1 MDEVKLLIDQIRN
14 RNFSPVYLFTG
25 EESYYIDRLSQFLEK
40 EVLTEAEKDFN
51 QTVLYGRDVDVSQI
65 ISHCKR
71 FPMMSEYQLV
81 IVKEAQ
87 ELAKTI
93 DALSAYT
100 DQPQPSTILVL
111 CYKYKKLDKRKKL
124 YKSINKTGV
133 VFESK
138 KLYENQVPD
147 WIRSVLASKKYT
159 IEIKAAQMLVEFLGN
174 DLGRIHQELEKLQ
187 IVIPSE
193 QQITPEL
200 IEQHIGISKDFNN
213 FELRKAIGEGDVVKA
228 HRIIHYFS
236 QNPKQNPLVMSL
248 SLIFS
253 FFTQLMQYHGLQDH
267 SPKHV
272 AQVLGI
278 NPYFVTEYKAAA
290 HRYPMKRISQIIA
303 TVRNFDLKSK
313 GVGANNL
320 PQSDLLRQL
329 LVEIM

>member
-14 RNFSPVYLFTG
+14 RKFAPVYLFTG
-25 EESYYIDRLSQFLEK
+25 EESYYIDRLTQLLEK
-40 EVLTEAEKDFN
+40 DVLSESEKDFN
-51 QTVLYGRDVDVSQI
+51 QTVLYGRDVDVSQV

-87 ELAKTI
+87 ELSRTI
-93 DALSAYT
+93 EGLTAYT
-100 DQPQPSTILVL
+100 DQPQSSTILVL
-111 CYKYKKLDKRKKL
+111 CYKYKKVDKRKKL
-124 YKSINKTGV
+124 FKSIKANGV

-138 KLYENQVPD
+138 KIYENQVPD
-147 WIRSVLASKKYT
+147 WIRRVLASKKYT

-174 DLGRIHQELEKLQ
+174 DLGRISQELEKLQ
-187 IVIPSE
+187 LVIPSS

-200 IEQHIGISKDFNN
+200 VEQHIGISKDFNN
-213 FELRKAIGEGDVVKA
+213 FELRKAIGEGDVAKA
-228 HRIIHYFS
+228 HHIIHYFS
-236 QNPKQNPLVMSL
+236 QNPKQNPVVMTL
-248 SLIFS
+248 SLVFN
-253 FFTQLMQYHGLQDH
+253 FFAQLMQYHGLQDH

-278 NPYFVTEYKAAA
+278 NPYFVKEYKAAA
-290 HRYPMKRISQIIA
+290 QRYPMRRVSGIISTI
-303 TVRNFDLKSK
+303 RKFDLKSK

-320 PQSDLLRQL
+320 PQKDLLKQL